1 MFDGNTFLPTTGI
14 PMRKMACMS
23 NPLALAE
30 PVPLTV
36 PILKQKSLIPDMRWE
51 MGDGRW
57 AQPTPAA
64 CGLWPVACG
73 LVSPAYGRRISDF
86 IISHAAVGHRSAQS
100 PQCRH
105 R

>member
-36 PILKQKSLIPDMRWE
+36 PILKQKSFTPDMRRE
-51 MGDGRW
+51 TGDGRERN
-57 AQPTPAA
+57 QPAA
-64 CGLWPVACG
+64 ATCGSVLG
-73 LVSPAYGRRISDF
+73 RPAYGRRMSDF
-86 IISHAAVGHRSAQS
+86 TISHAAVGQRSAQS
-100 PQCRH
+100 PQCRQTS
-105 R
+105 